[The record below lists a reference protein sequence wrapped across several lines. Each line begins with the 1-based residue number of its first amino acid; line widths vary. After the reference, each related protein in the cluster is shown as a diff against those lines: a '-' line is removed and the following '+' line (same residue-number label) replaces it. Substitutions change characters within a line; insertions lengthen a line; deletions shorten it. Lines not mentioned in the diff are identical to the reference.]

1 MTREVTLANLF
12 GVVSAA
18 GGCDDPSLR
27 GNLGAERSGAATG
40 GKVDGSRSERRG
52 DL

>member
-1 MTREVTLANLF
+1 MTQEVTLADLL

-18 GGCDDPSLR
+18 GGCNDPLLR

-40 GKVDGSRSERRG
+40 GKADGSRSEC
-52 DL
+52 

>member
-1 MTREVTLANLF
+1 MTREVTLADLF

-18 GGCDDPSLR
+18 GGCNDPSSR
-27 GNLGAERSGAATG
+27 AKLGAERSGAATG
-40 GKVDGSRSERRG
+40 GEVDGLRSERQG